1 MLPSVR
7 REDTEEALA
16 HGETSCGEQAG
27 DQQASPRRHGP
38 SPITETQAC
47 GQQGRRGGP
56 ASTGLTSHS
65 GWVEKLP
72 PNQVL
77 LQCLSPLPVLP
88 LLLKNRLTYSHIP
101 SFGFI
106 AVPISALHLGL
117 WRPQF

>member
-1 MLPSVR
+1 MGRPLVGSQQGTSRPVPG
-7 REDTEEALA
+7 DTD
-16 HGETSCGEQAG
+16 HHPT
-27 DQQASPRRHGP
+27 P
-38 SPITETQAC
+38 ETQAC